1 MELIRLRAQCAICER
16 FRYLQIIHYNSVFV
30 DFTKVVG
37 LLEIAPAHLV
47 VLRQVVALAVSADT
61 QIDILDLCIAMYEYD
76 VLVVYVD
83 VDNSNCKLQQECD
96 KNSNGA

>member
-1 MELIRLRAQCAICER
+1 M
-16 FRYLQIIHYNSVFV
+16 
-30 DFTKVVG
+30 
-37 LLEIAPAHLV
+37 LEIAPAHLI

-83 VDNSNCKLQQECD
+83 VNNSNCKLQQKCD